1 MSERDPDPHPGRGR
15 PPGELSAGEGGGRRR
30 RGKGR
35 RRDNG
40 RRRENGRR
48 EHGRQE
54 GGRREDERQE
64 GGRRKDGRRRER
76 RAGGPRISLFAVG
89 LFVLL
94 FAGAGGYVFMTTY
107 VSPPDYS
114 GRGTGSV
121 VVRIEDGAS
130 VAAIGS
136 KLEGAGV
143 VKSERAFINA
153 AESHPESTSLQPGHY
168 ELRRRMAAQQALER
182 LLDPSSRVQ
191 AKVTIPEGKRL
202 AEILRLIARKTDMSV
217 KELER
222 AAENASQLGLPSY
235 AETVE
240 GYLFPA
246 TYTVAPDDAPEK
258 LLSRMVDKFEAAAEK
273 HDIVAR
279 AEQRGLTPHEL
290 ITVASLVQG
299 EVSRAQDFPKTA
311 AVVYNRLDEGMRLEF
326 SSTVNYALGQRK
338 LGVSER
344 ETKVDSPYNT
354 YQHKG
359 LPPGPVNSPGK
370 RALRAAADP
379 AEGEWLYFV
388 TTQPDKGIT
397 KFTANYDEF
406 LEFKREFQRN
416 TS

>member
-15 PPGELSAGEGGGRRR
+15 PPGEPSAGEGGGRRR

-40 RRRENGRR
+40 RRRENGHR

-54 GGRREDERQE
+54 DGRRR
-64 GGRRKDGRRRER
+64 DGRRRER
-76 RAGGPRISLFAVG
+76 RGRAGGRRPRISLFAVG

-114 GRGTGSV
+114 GRGTDSV
-121 VVRIEDGAS
+121 VVRIEEGAS
-130 VAAIGS
+130 VASIGS
-136 KLEGAGV
+136 TLEGADV

-202 AEILRLIARKTDMSV
+202 AEILRLVARKTDMSV
-217 KELER
+217 KELEQ
-222 AAENASQLGLPSY
+222 AAENESELGLPSY

-246 TYTVAPDDAPEK
+246 TYTVAPDDTPEK
-258 LLSRMVDKFEAAAEK
+258 LLSRMVDEFEAVAEN
-273 HDIVAR
+273 HDIVAQ

-299 EVSRAQDFPKTA
+299 EVSRPRDFPKTA

-359 LPPGPVNSPGK
+359 LPPGPVNSPGE
-370 RALRAAADP
+370 RALQAAADP
-379 AEGEWLYFV
+379 AQGRWLYFV
-388 TTQPDKGIT
+388 TTRPDKGIT